1 MFGPSNINLTVG
13 ATKVNYYHGYYRWYL
28 PKPFKTHIICFEL
41 KKQKSIDL
49 HYGFGQY

>member
-1 MFGPSNINLTVG
+1 MFGPLNINLTVG

-28 PKPFKTHIICFEL
+28 PFKTHIICFEL